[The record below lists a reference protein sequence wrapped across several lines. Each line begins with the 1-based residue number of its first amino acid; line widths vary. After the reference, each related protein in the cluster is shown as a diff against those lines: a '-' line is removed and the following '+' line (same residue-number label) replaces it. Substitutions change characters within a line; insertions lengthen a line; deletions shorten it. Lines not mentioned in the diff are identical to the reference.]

1 METVLLHKSAFL
13 YVTSIFRLSSFVF
26 ANALLTGITKTFVP
40 FYSSFP
46 EIFRKIAQRAFA
58 LAISIMVVTNTFA
71 QGAAGIDAASS
82 ELATYMDPLGNMMM
96 ILGGLVG
103 SVGAVRVYL
112 KWNSG
117 DQDVQKAVMGWMGSC
132 IFLVVS
138 GVVVKAFFGI

>member
-1 METVLLHKSAFL
+1 MKKFFS
-13 YVTSIFRLSSFVF
+13 
-26 ANALLTGITKTFVP
+26 
-40 FYSSFP
+40 
-46 EIFRKIAQRAFA
+46 KIAQRAFA

-71 QGAAGIDAASS
+71 QGAAGIDAA
-82 ELATYMDPLGNMMM
+82 MMM

-103 SVGAVRVYL
+103 LVGAVRVYL

>member
-1 METVLLHKSAFL
+1 MKKFFS
-13 YVTSIFRLSSFVF
+13 
-26 ANALLTGITKTFVP
+26 
-40 FYSSFP
+40 
-46 EIFRKIAQRAFA
+46 KIAQRAFA

-103 SVGAVRVYL
+103 LVGAVRVYL

-138 GVVVKAFFGI
+138 GVEVI

>member
-1 METVLLHKSAFL
+1 MKKISKK
-13 YVTSIFRLSSFVF
+13 
-26 ANALLTGITKTFVP
+26 N
-40 FYSSFP
+40 
-46 EIFRKIAQRAFA
+46 FRKITTSKKFLTLSAFA
-58 LAISIMVVTNTFA
+58 ILSLEAHA

-103 SVGAVRVYL
+103 LVGAVRVYL
-112 KWNSG
+112 KWNAG

-138 GVVVKAFFGI
+138 GAVVKAFFGL

>member
-1 METVLLHKSAFL
+1 MKKFFS
-13 YVTSIFRLSSFVF
+13 
-26 ANALLTGITKTFVP
+26 
-40 FYSSFP
+40 
-46 EIFRKIAQRAFA
+46 KIAQRAFA

-103 SVGAVRVYL
+103 LVGAVRVYL

-117 DQDVQKAVMGWMGSC
+117 DPRCTKGCYGLDGVMYLSWLYQVLS
-132 IFLVVS
+132 
-138 GVVVKAFFGI
+138 

>member
-1 METVLLHKSAFL
+1 MKKFFS
-13 YVTSIFRLSSFVF
+13 
-26 ANALLTGITKTFVP
+26 
-40 FYSSFP
+40 
-46 EIFRKIAQRAFA
+46 KIAQRAFA

-103 SVGAVRVYL
+103 LVGAVRVYL

-117 DQDVQKAVMGWMGSC
+117 DQDVQKAVMGWMMHCLHKKPDTAYTHQRLVHFLSC
-132 IFLVVS
+132 QPRCH
-138 GVVVKAFFGI
+138 

>member
-1 METVLLHKSAFL
+1 MRKFPLRNTIK
-13 YVTSIFRLSSFVF
+13 R
-26 ANALLTGITKTFVP
+26 NAI
-40 FYSSFP
+40 
-46 EIFRKIAQRAFA
+46 A
-58 LAISIMVVTNTFA
+58 LAVTAAMAVTNAYA

-103 SVGAVRVYL
+103 LVGAVRVYL
-112 KWNSG
+112 KWNAG

-138 GVVVKAFFGI
+138 GVIVKAFFGI

>member
-1 METVLLHKSAFL
+1 MKKFFS
-13 YVTSIFRLSSFVF
+13 
-26 ANALLTGITKTFVP
+26 
-40 FYSSFP
+40 
-46 EIFRKIAQRAFA
+46 KIAQRAFA

-103 SVGAVRVYL
+103 LVGAVRVYL

-117 DQDVQKAVMGWMGSC
+117 DQMYKRLLWAGWGH
-132 IFLVVS
+132 VS
-138 GVVVKAFFGI
+138 FWLYQVLS

>member
-1 METVLLHKSAFL
+1 MKKFFS
-13 YVTSIFRLSSFVF
+13 
-26 ANALLTGITKTFVP
+26 
-40 FYSSFP
+40 
-46 EIFRKIAQRAFA
+46 KIAQRAFA
-58 LAISIMVVTNTFA
+58 LAISTMVVTNTFA
-71 QGAAGIDAASS
+71 QGAAGID
-82 ELATYMDPLGNMMM
+82 ATYMDPLGNMMM

-103 SVGAVRVYL
+103 LVGAVRVYL

>member
-1 METVLLHKSAFL
+1 MKKFFS
-13 YVTSIFRLSSFVF
+13 
-26 ANALLTGITKTFVP
+26 
-40 FYSSFP
+40 
-46 EIFRKIAQRAFA
+46 KIAQRAFA

-96 ILGGLVG
+96 ILGL
-103 SVGAVRVYL
+103 VGAVRVYL

>member
-1 METVLLHKSAFL
+1 
-13 YVTSIFRLSSFVF
+13 
-26 ANALLTGITKTFVP
+26 
-40 FYSSFP
+40 
-46 EIFRKIAQRAFA
+46 
-58 LAISIMVVTNTFA
+58 MVVTNTFA

-103 SVGAVRVYL
+103 LVGAVRVYL

-138 GVVVKAFFGI
+138 GVDRKSILRNLICRKSIQVTMYIRGYKSPLFSKDLKASSYISVELVLLVLYFYVLLFLLWLLLCGEV

>member
-1 METVLLHKSAFL
+1 MKKVVKKFFGKITTSKKFL
-13 YVTSIFRLSSFVF
+13 TLVGCAML
-26 ANALLTGITKTFVP
+26 GIQA
-40 FYSSFP
+40 Y
-46 EIFRKIAQRAFA
+46 
-58 LAISIMVVTNTFA
+58 A

-96 ILGGLVG
+96 ILGGIVG
-103 SVGAVRVYL
+103 LVGAVRVYL
-112 KWNSG
+112 KWNAG

>member
-1 METVLLHKSAFL
+1 MKKFFS
-13 YVTSIFRLSSFVF
+13 
-26 ANALLTGITKTFVP
+26 
-40 FYSSFP
+40 
-46 EIFRKIAQRAFA
+46 KIAQRAFA
-58 LAISIMVVTNTFA
+58 LAISIMVVANTFA
-71 QGAAGIDAASS
+71 QGGAAGLDAASS
-82 ELATYMDPLGNMMM
+82 ELETYIDPLGNMMM

-103 SVGAVRVYL
+103 LVGAVRVYL